1 MALGDDP
8 LEAVFREVLQ
18 RDDLQLNS
26 ISTFEDVPEW
36 DSLAHVNLIAAI
48 EERFDVKFT
57 VPEIMEMN
65 SVEEIREV
73 LATKSVV

>member
-18 RDDLQLNS
+18 RDDLQLSS

-73 LATKSVV
+73 LAAKTAA